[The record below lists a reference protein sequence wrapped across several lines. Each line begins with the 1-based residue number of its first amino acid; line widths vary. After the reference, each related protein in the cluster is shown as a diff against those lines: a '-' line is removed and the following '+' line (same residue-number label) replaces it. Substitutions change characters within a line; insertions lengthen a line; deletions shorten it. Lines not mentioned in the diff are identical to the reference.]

1 MHCGFELQQPIG
13 GPELPATPSGTR
25 RPPSGAASTS
35 QCLGCW
41 KSRFFLIRHKIAF
54 YRSSPGSAPVAYT
67 IEGRAF
73 KFGDAPN
80 SHVMISANRKELH
93 NSFNFTM
100 DFRTH
105 YPNGLLLFSSVRI
118 NLIAIIF

>member
-1 MHCGFELQQPIG
+1 MQANENAL
-13 GPELPATPSGTR
+13 
-25 RPPSGAASTS
+25 ASC
-35 QCLGCW
+35 QEV
-41 KSRFFLIRHKIAF
+41 
-54 YRSSPGSAPVAYT
+54 PQYT
-67 IEGRAF
+67 IEERAF

-80 SHVMISANRKELH
+80 SHVMSSANRKELL

-118 NLIAIIF
+118 NLIAIIFKVNWIKN